1 MTSTPFHGDERENL
15 SALFDGELDADAARF
30 ALKRLGHDAQW
41 REACGRWQ
49 LCGDVLRRRAH
60 GAAEPAPGFAAAG
73 FAERVAAA
81 IQADAALQASQ
92 AAAAAAPASSEL
104 KPRKAAGSRRGWFGG
119 AALAASVAVAALFVA
134 RPFSDEPAAGAAD
147 PAQVAAQAA
156 PPAAAHLADS
166 QLADPKLASAQ
177 PAAGQPGA
185 PQPAAPAQPALATV
199 AAATAE
205 TGLTSA
211 DASGLAAGAVA
222 VAEIPRR
229 INERRS
235 RGQSQRA
242 ALRASERQGQQAPL
256 QIAAA
261 GAAPMVA
268 DARANPFRPQQS
280 EAPAARP
287 WPRAALPN
295 YPSNSGYTA
304 SYGSSSLVS
313 PSFYPFEPAE
323 ELRAART
330 RPPVQEPQPQQP

>member
-1 MTSTPFHGDERENL
+1 MTPIPLPSDERENL
-15 SALFDGELDADAARF
+15 SALFDGELDGDATRF

-81 IQADAALQASQ
+81 IQADAALQASR
-92 AAAAAAPASSEL
+92 AAAGPAPAHTEL

-134 RPFSDEPAAGAAD
+134 RPFSDDSAAGAAD
-147 PAQVAAQAA
+147 PAQVAAQ
-156 PPAAAHLADS
+156 S
-166 QLADPKLASAQ
+166 
-177 PAAGQPGA
+177 
-185 PQPAAPAQPALATV
+185 APAQPAAPQPEPTPAPAPAPQAL
-199 AAATAE
+199 AAATAAE

-211 DASGLAAGAVA
+211 DASGLAAGAAVA

-229 INERRS
+229 LNERRS

-242 ALRASERQGQQAPL
+242 AVRASERQSLEAPL
-256 QIAAA
+256 QVAAA

-268 DARANPFRPQQS
+268 DAGRANGAANANPFRPQPN
-280 EAPAARP
+280 ETPASRP

-295 YPSNSGYTA
+295 YPSNSAYTA
-304 SYGSSSLVS
+304 SYGSSSPVS
-313 PSFYPFEPAE
+313 PSFYPFEPAQE
-323 ELRAART
+323 AAAART

>member
-1 MTSTPFHGDERENL
+1 MTSTPLHGDERETL
-15 SALFDGELDADAARF
+15 SALFDGELDDGARF

-60 GAAEPAPGFAAAG
+60 GAAEPAPGFAAQG

-92 AAAAAAPASSEL
+92 AAASAAPAATEV

-134 RPFSDEPAAGAAD
+134 RPFSDETPAGAGD

-156 PPAAAHLADS
+156 
-166 QLADPKLASAQ
+166 Q
-177 PAAGQPGA
+177 PTQPA
-185 PQPAAPAQPALATV
+185 PQPVPAPAPQAV
-199 AAATAE
+199 AANTPAE

-211 DASGLAAGAVA
+211 DATGLAAGAAVA
-222 VAEIPRR
+222 VAELPRR
-229 INERRS
+229 LNERRS

-242 ALRASERQGQQAPL
+242 AVRASERQSQEAPL
-256 QIAAA
+256 QVAAA
-261 GAAPMVA
+261 GGASMVA
-268 DARANPFRPQQS
+268 DARAGSAANSGANPFRPQQS
-280 EAPAARP
+280 EAPASRP

-295 YPSNSGYTA
+295 YPSNSAYTA
-304 SYGSSSLVS
+304 SYGSSAVS
-313 PSFYPFEPAE
+313 PSFYPFEPAQE
-323 ELRAART
+323 AAART

>member
-1 MTSTPFHGDERENL
+1 MTSTPLHGDERETL
-15 SALFDGELDADAARF
+15 SALFDGELDDDGARF

-92 AAAAAAPASSEL
+92 AAVAAAPAASEA

-134 RPFSDEPAAGAAD
+134 RPFSDETPAGAGD

-156 PPAAAHLADS
+156 QPTQP
-166 QLADPKLASAQ
+166 AQ
-177 PAAGQPGA
+177 PSA
-185 PQPAAPAQPALATV
+185 PQPAPAPQTV
-199 AAATAE
+199 AANTPAE

-211 DASGLAAGAVA
+211 DATGLAAGAAVA
-222 VAEIPRR
+222 VAELPRR
-229 INERRS
+229 LNERRS

-242 ALRASERQGQQAPL
+242 AVRASERQSLEAPL
-256 QIAAA
+256 QVAA
-261 GAAPMVA
+261 GGGAPMVA
-268 DARANPFRPQQS
+268 DARAGSGANSGANPFRPQQS
-280 EAPAARP
+280 EAPASRP
-287 WPRAALPN
+287 WPRAVLPN
-295 YPSNSGYTA
+295 YPSNNAYTA
-304 SYGSSSLVS
+304 SYGGSSVVS
-313 PSFYPFEPAE
+313 PSFYPFEPAQE
-323 ELRAART
+323 AAART
-330 RPPVQEPQPQQP
+330 RPPVQEPQPQHP

>member
-1 MTSTPFHGDERENL
+1 MTPTPLPSDERENL
-15 SALFDGELDADAARF
+15 SALFDGELDGDAARF

-81 IQADAALQASQ
+81 IQADAALQASRT
-92 AAAAAAPASSEL
+92 AAEPAPVEL

-134 RPFSDEPAAGAAD
+134 RPFSDDSAAGTAD
-147 PAQVAAQAA
+147 PAQVAAQ
-156 PPAAAHLADS
+156 S
-166 QLADPKLASAQ
+166 
-177 PAAGQPGA
+177 
-185 PQPAAPAQPALATV
+185 APAQPAAPQQPAPTPAPAPQAV
-199 AAATAE
+199 AAVPAVE

-211 DASGLAAGAVA
+211 DASGLAAGAAVA

-229 INERRS
+229 LNERRS

-242 ALRASERQGQQAPL
+242 AVRASERQSLEAPL
-256 QIAAA
+256 QVAAV

-268 DARANPFRPQQS
+268 DAGRANGTANANPFRPQPN
-280 EAPAARP
+280 ETPASRP

-295 YPSNSGYTA
+295 YPSNSAYTA
-304 SYGSSSLVS
+304 SYGNSSLVS
-313 PSFYPFEPAE
+313 PSFYPFEPAQE
-323 ELRAART
+323 AAAART

>member
-15 SALFDGELDADAARF
+15 SALFDGELDGDAARF

-41 REACGRWQ
+41 RETCGRWQ
-49 LCGDVLRRRAH
+49 LCGDVLRRTAH
-60 GAAEPAPGFAAAG
+60 GAAEPTPGFAAAG

-81 IQADAALQASQ
+81 VKADAALQASQ
-92 AAAAAAPASSEL
+92 LAATPAPVQTEL

-147 PAQVAAQAA
+147 PARVAAQAA
-156 PPAAAHLADS
+156 QPAPT
-166 QLADPKLASAQ
+166 QPAQ
-177 PAAGQPGA
+177 PA
-185 PQPAAPAQPALATV
+185 PQPAPQPAVPAQPALA
-199 AAATAE
+199 AAATATAE

-242 ALRASERQGQQAPL
+242 AMRASERQQAPL
-256 QIAAA
+256 QIVAA
-261 GAAPMVA
+261 GAAPVVA
-268 DARANPFRPQQS
+268 DAARANPFRPQQS

-323 ELRAART
+323 EQRAART